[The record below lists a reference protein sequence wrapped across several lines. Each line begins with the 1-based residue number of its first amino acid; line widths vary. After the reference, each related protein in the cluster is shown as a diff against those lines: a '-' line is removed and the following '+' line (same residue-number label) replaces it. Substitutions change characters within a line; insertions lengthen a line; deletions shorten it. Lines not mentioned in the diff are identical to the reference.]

1 MKNFYSLIIL
11 LFLGN
16 FLPAQDTIMLN
27 PSSPGLAI
35 PPAFTGI
42 AYETGAVHYDS
53 IRPGNHT
60 LINFFKTI
68 GVKNFRIGGNSVE
81 SYIYINGNTHN
92 THPYDTI
99 TQNEIDSLF
108 LFADAVGCKVI
119 FDLDFGG
126 HFDPSLAAQEA
137 TYIMQRYTSQLL
149 SFEIG
154 NEPNLYYEG
163 LRSSA
168 YNYDSFLL
176 QYRQYVDTIR
186 KYNPA
191 APVLGPS
198 AAQFG
203 AAEYTNP
210 FAHDMKDTICM
221 LTQHYYVMAANPG
234 NIGSEIVKLLKQS
247 TLQTITSLC
256 DTLVMRADSDNIPF
270 RMDEN
275 NAIWTP
281 GGQWGVSNSL
291 AAALWALDYM
301 YSLAQVGVS
310 GVNFHSPHDMAATII
325 SHNSGNYRANALYY
339 GILAFQYGSKGNFI
353 PLQKKGNAQNM
364 NSYAVLDSMQNIYLT
379 IINKDTLNAVPV
391 LIDAGLTYNSAGMVS
406 LSAPAVSDTF
416 GITLAGVQVQA
427 NGTWTPASWQT
438 VNYTGNYFTVT
449 VPAATAEIIK
459 LISPIT
465 AINSIPAKQ
474 TLSIFPNP
482 AKDVLNIQGG
492 NAKDEINI
500 CNCLGQILLSL
511 TLSNDGDARL
521 DIGNLS
527 KGVYLVEGNSISNKG
542 KYHSVFIKE

>member
-1 MKNFYSLIIL
+1 MNESRKRNLSRKGIMKKFEALM
-11 LFLGN
+11 LFL
-16 FLPAQDTIMLN
+16 FLLNILKAQDTLTLS
-27 PSSPGLAI
+27 PSSPGI
-35 PPAFTGI
+35 TVPPAFTGI

-81 SYIYINGNTHN
+81 SYLYINGNTHN
-92 THPYDTI
+92 THPFDTI

-108 LFADAVGCKVI
+108 MFASAVGCKVI

-137 TYIMQRYTSQLL
+137 TYIMQRYVPQLL

-154 NEPNLYYEG
+154 NEPNLYYSSG

-203 AAEYTNP
+203 AALYTNP

-221 LTQHYYVMAANPG
+221 LTQHYYVMAANPCC
-234 NIGSEIVKLLKQS
+234 IGSEIVKLLKQS

-291 AAALWALDYM
+291 ADALWALDYM
-301 YSLAQVGVS
+301 YSLAEVGVN
-310 GVNFHSPHDMAATII
+310 GVNFHSHMI
-325 SHNSGNYRANALYY
+325 
-339 GILAFQYGSKGNFI
+339 
-353 PLQKKGNAQNM
+353 
-364 NSYAVLDSMQNIYLT
+364 
-379 IINKDTLNAVPV
+379 
-391 LIDAGLTYNSAGMVS
+391 
-406 LSAPAVSDTF
+406 
-416 GITLAGVQVQA
+416 
-427 NGTWTPASWQT
+427 WQ
-438 VNYTGNYFTVT
+438 
-449 VPAATAEIIK
+449 
-459 LISPIT
+459 
-465 AINSIPAKQ
+465 
-474 TLSIFPNP
+474 
-482 AKDVLNIQGG
+482 
-492 NAKDEINI
+492 
-500 CNCLGQILLSL
+500 LLS
-511 TLSNDGDARL
+511 
-521 DIGNLS
+521 
-527 KGVYLVEGNSISNKG
+527 
-542 KYHSVFIKE
+542 